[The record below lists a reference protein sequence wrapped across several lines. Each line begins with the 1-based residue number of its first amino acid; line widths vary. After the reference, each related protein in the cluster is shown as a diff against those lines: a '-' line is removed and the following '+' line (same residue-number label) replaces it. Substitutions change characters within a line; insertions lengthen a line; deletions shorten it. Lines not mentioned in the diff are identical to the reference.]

1 MDRKCAIWFLPD
13 GITLSKE
20 RKPLM
25 LQSVQFCPVLTWTC
39 AELAE
44 QGIERLFV
52 VSDQGA
58 HDLIRPYLPASAVL
72 VNGAAHA
79 AELLDLL
86 RGETGEVLVLNGVIL
101 PVGVFSGGAVYAAK
115 ASAVRKVLRDHGAF
129 AAFPAGAEILKG
141 FLPVGDAEELR
152 AAQPMCRQKI
162 LQRHFDAGVEIMDI
176 NNTYI
181 DPRVR
186 IGAGTTLLPGTIL
199 RGNTVI
205 GEDCVVGPN
214 AMLTDCTVG
223 DGAVVNASQAEGADI
238 AAGASVGPFAH
249 LTAGD
254 GHR

>member
-25 LQSVQFCPVLTWTC
+25 LQCVQFCPVLTWTC
-39 AELAE
+39 AELNE
-44 QGIERLFV
+44 LGVERLLI
-52 VSDQGA
+52 VSDKNA
-58 HDLIRPYLPASAVL
+58 HGLIRPLVPRDAVL
-72 VNGAAHA
+72 VDGAKHA
-79 AELLDLL
+79 AELLELL
-86 RGETGEVLVLNGVIL
+86 RGEAGEVVVLNGVVL

-162 LQRHFDAGVEIMDI
+162 LQRHFDAGVEIMDL

-186 IGAGTTLLPGTIL
+186 IGAGTVILPGTIL

-205 GEDCVVGPN
+205 GEDCEIGPN
-214 AMLTDCTVG
+214 AVLTDCAVG
-223 DGAVVNASQAEGADI
+223 DGARINASQAEGVSV

-249 LTAGD
+249 LTAGN
-254 GHR
+254 

>member
-1 MDRKCAIWFLPD
+1 MDRRSAIWFLPD

-25 LQSVQFCPVLTWTC
+25 LRCVQFCPVLTWTC

-44 QGIERLFV
+44 LGVERLFV
-52 VSDQGA
+52 VSDQSA
-58 HDLIRPYLPASAVL
+58 HNTIRPYLPPDAVL
-72 VNGAAHA
+72 VDGARHA
-79 AELLDLL
+79 AELLTLL
-86 RGETGEVLVLNGVIL
+86 RGETGEVIVLNGVVL

-141 FLPVGDAEELR
+141 FLPVGDEEELR

-162 LQRHFDAGVEIMDI
+162 LQRHFDAGVEIMDL

-186 IGAGTTLLPGTIL
+186 IGAGTTILPGTIL
-199 RGNTVI
+199 RGNTVV
-205 GEDCVVGPN
+205 GEDCEIGPN
-214 AMLTDCTVG
+214 AVLTDCAVG
-223 DGAVVNASQAEGADI
+223 GGARINASQAEGVSI

-249 LTAGD
+249 LTAGN
-254 GHR
+254 

>member
-1 MDRKCAIWFLPD
+1 MDRSIAIWFLPD

-44 QGIERLFV
+44 ESIERLFI
-52 VSDQGA
+52 VSDKNV
-58 HDLIRPYLPASAVL
+58 HDLIRPLVPRDAVL
-72 VNGAAHA
+72 VDGAKHA
-79 AELLDLL
+79 AELLTLL
-86 RGETGEVLVLNGVIL
+86 RGETGEVVVLNGVVL

-115 ASAVRKVLRDHGAF
+115 ASAVCKVLRDHGAF

-162 LQRHFDAGVEIMDI
+162 LQRHFDAGVEIMDL

-186 IGAGTTLLPGTIL
+186 IGAGTVILPGTIL

-205 GEDCVVGPN
+205 GEDCEIGPN
-214 AMLTDCTVG
+214 AVLTDCAVG
-223 DGAVVNASQAEGADI
+223 DGARINASQAEGVSV

-249 LTAGD
+249 LTAGN
-254 GHR
+254 

>member
-1 MDRKCAIWFLPD
+1 MDRRSAIWFLPD

-25 LQSVQFCPVLTWTC
+25 LRCVQFCPVLTWTC
-39 AELAE
+39 AELA
-44 QGIERLFV
+44 GLGVERLFV
-52 VSDQGA
+52 VSDQSA
-58 HDLIRPYLPASAVL
+58 HDTIRPYLPPHTVL
-72 VNGAAHA
+72 VNGARHA
-79 AELLDLL
+79 AELLELL
-86 RGETGEVLVLNGVIL
+86 RGETGEVIVLNGVVL

-141 FLPVGDAEELR
+141 FLPVGDEEELR

-162 LQRHFDAGVEIMDI
+162 LQRHFDAGVEIMDL

-186 IGAGTTLLPGTIL
+186 IGAGTTILPGTIL

-205 GEDCVVGPN
+205 GANCVIGPHT
-214 AMLTDCTVG
+214 MLTDCAVG
-223 DGAVVNASQAEGADI
+223 DGAEVNASQAVGVTIGA
-238 AAGASVGPFAH
+238 GEHVGPFAN
-249 LTAGD
+249 LTAD
-254 GHR
+254 ADY